1 VSRETLLQEVWAYN
15 SGVTTHTIETHIYR
29 LRQKIEKDA
38 AVPAFLITE
47 GGGYTRIHELLIYLG
62 VCRRPVVAYGVLAL
76 SNAEGRQMPRYSF
89 SIRAGDESARIMQ
102 IADLSDDTSALAYAS
117 DLGRSLQQR
126 RENVDVGWLIKVSDD
141 KRAMVFALPILAACA

>member
-1 VSRETLLQEVWAYN
+1 MRCSL
-15 SGVTTHTIETHIYR
+15 H
-29 LRQKIEKDA
+29 
-38 AVPAFLITE
+38 
-47 GGGYTRIHELLIYLG
+47 TRIHELLIYLG

-102 IADLSDDTSALAYAS
+102 TADLSDDTNALAYAA
-117 DLGRSLQQR
+117 DLGRSLEQS